1 MRTMQFLYCQ
11 SIWQCTRIPNLQSVT
26 KQLFL
31 HWKCLYSKWSDCKS
45 DREVQYKKRTDEDWV
60 HRSVISFGCYTDIC
74 FVEIRNSAAELSIE
88 CENLKIK
95 GGCFLMYVKKT
106 VFWRDVCVHNT

>member
-1 MRTMQFLYCQ
+1 MYADF
-11 SIWQCTRIPNLQSVT
+11 NV
-26 KQLFL
+26 LFL
-31 HWKCLYSKWSDCKS
+31 HWKCLYPKWSDCKS

-60 HRSVISFGCYTDIC
+60 HRSVISFDSCTDIR

-95 GGCFLMYVKKT
+95 GERFLTYVKKMG
-106 VFWRDVCVHNT
+106 VWCDVCVHNA